1 MIFGRSQREP
11 VVVAVCKTQ
20 EEADDIWQLLM
31 DEGIP
36 ASVQYDPAMLGGKK
50 TTQVLVEKSRRVEAL
65 AFLSE
70 DEGT

>member
-11 VVVAVCKTQ
+11 VVVAVCKIQ
-20 EEADDIWQLLM
+20 EEADEIWQRLM

-36 ASVQYDPAMLGGKK
+36 ASVQFDPAMLGGKK

>member
-20 EEADDIWQLLM
+20 EEADDVWQLLM

-50 TTQVLVEKSRRVEAL
+50 TTQVLVEKSRRKEAL
-65 AFLSE
+65 DLLADTSE
-70 DEGT
+70 T